1 MSDDGKRTIQ
11 RPALF
16 KFANTDILSWRRCL
30 SYRNQSIDLL
40 CKNCQ
45 KLSFND
51 ANYEDTGLRIFEW
64 IACHNGKH
72 KNFHAVKRA
81 VNQGY
86 SHVALDRMKVVYFGY
101 HNNKFKNKIKEA
113 LIDHHLT
120 LKHNC
125 NTRTLHSNIC
135 TY

>member
-1 MSDDGKRTIQ
+1 MKIQ
-11 RPALF
+11 VLEF
-16 KFANTDILSWRRCL
+16 LNE
-30 SYRNQSIDLL
+30 LL
-40 CKNCQ
+40 AITEN
-45 KLSFND
+45 
-51 ANYEDTGLRIFEW
+51 
-64 IACHNGKH
+64 

-86 SHVALDRMKVVYFGY
+86 SQVALDRMKVVYFGY
-101 HNNKFKNKIKEA
+101 HNNKFKNKIMEA

-120 LKHNC
+120 LKHNR